1 MTATVTD
8 IRQYKVRKNGAKNIN
23 SFSDWSDK
31 RLTTRHKL
39 LEFVE
44 AGHTDLID
52 DTQRMT
58 QLTFPGGYNPD
69 KNPGDNI
76 AAVYS
81 ECVRRGVFVASE

>member
-1 MTATVTD
+1 VTATVTNMK
-8 IRQYKVRKNGAKNIN
+8 QYRIRKNGAKNIN
-23 SFSDWSDK
+23 YFSDWSDK

-39 LEFVE
+39 LEYVE

-52 DTQRMT
+52 DTQDMVK
-58 QLTFPGGYNPD
+58 LTFPGGFNPD

-76 AAVYS
+76 AAVYA